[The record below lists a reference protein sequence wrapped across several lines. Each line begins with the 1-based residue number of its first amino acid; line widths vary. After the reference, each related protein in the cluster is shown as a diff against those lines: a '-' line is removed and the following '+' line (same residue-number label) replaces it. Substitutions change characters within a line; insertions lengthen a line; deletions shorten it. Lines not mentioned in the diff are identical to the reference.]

1 MLVHW
6 IDVWFHLTSTIWCL
20 NVASQQWSHQSAE
33 FGCLYEILCVFMT
46 VVTVP
51 RTQLVTPSSRS
62 MAIIVCT
69 MRVFQARRA
78 KSDSLIWRDGLLQR
92 ETYSRKAAKILG
104 PSDTHMKSSTRTCP
118 SSELFIICMAE
129 TQQASVTQGCRDK
142 PKLQT
147 QTSPK
152 TFIGESLE
160 CSSAS
165 GYSITP
171 AEGEVICVHGLVTG
185 SNVCN
190 HSVRAASPTLVLW
203 FGSSA
208 WCFSLAV

>member
-1 MLVHW
+1 MISPVCW
-6 IDVWFHLTSTIWCL
+6 IWMPIWDPVCIHDCCHCC
-20 NVASQQWSHQSAE
+20 SHTAGHS
-33 FGCLYEILCVFMT
+33 
-46 VVTVP
+46 
-51 RTQLVTPSSRS
+51 SSRS
-62 MAIIVCT
+62 MAIIVCIVC
-69 MRVFQARRA
+69 VFQARRA

-104 PSDTHMKSSTRTCP
+104 PSDTHMKISTRTCP

-190 HSVRAASPTLVLW
+190 HSIRAASPTLVLW

>member
-1 MLVHW
+1 
-6 IDVWFHLTSTIWCL
+6 
-20 NVASQQWSHQSAE
+20 
-33 FGCLYEILCVFMT
+33 MT
-46 VVTVP
+46 VVTVLC
-51 RTQLVTPSSRS
+51 TQLVSPSFRS
-62 MAIIVCT
+62 MAIIVCIVC
-69 MRVFQARRA
+69 VFQARWA

-104 PSDTHMKSSTRTCP
+104 PSDAHMKISMRTCP
-118 SSELFIICMAE
+118 SEPFIICMAE
-129 TQQASVTQGCRDK
+129 TQRASITQGCVDK

-152 TFIGESLE
+152 TFIEESLK

-185 SNVCN
+185 SNACN
-190 HSVRAASPTLVLW
+190 HSTRATSPTLVL
-203 FGSSA
+203 
-208 WCFSLAV
+208 